1 MDFLEMLKAL
11 LFGIVQGITEWLPI
25 SSTGHLILLDEFLR
39 LDVSPE
45 FWEMFTVVIQL
56 GSIIAV
62 LVLYFNRL
70 NPFSKRK
77 SAVEQKATYTL
88 WLKILVAAIPAGIV
102 GILLDDFLNA
112 VFYNYIT
119 IAVALIVYGVLFIVI
134 ENWNKHKKTQFA
146 TANDITYKG
155 ALYIGL
161 YQMLSL
167 IPGTSRSGSTIL
179 GGMLTGASRTAAAE
193 FSFFLAIPVMFGA
206 SFLKIVKYGFSY
218 ATNEIIILAVGMVT
232 AFAVSIFAI
241 RFLLNHI
248 RRHDFKL
255 FGWYRI
261 ALGVC
266 VVGCFLLKVL

>member
-134 ENWNKHKKTQFA
+134 ENWNKHKKPQFA

-167 IPGTSRSGSTIL
+167 IPGTSRSGSTIV

-261 ALGVC
+261 ALGAC
-266 VVGCFLLKVL
+266 VVGYFLLKVL